1 MPISNRDLPAGTTL
15 TATYKKQAYTCSVI
29 ETPEGKRYRSPEG
42 KEYKSPSAAG
52 SAVMNGT
59 ACNGWAFW
67 SLQGDEANAPV
78 REPKVKA
85 VKAAKAAPA
94 ATKTMLQVKKLRK
107 QDGAPEGET
116 RWYCSAC
123 QDGFLFPKNTT
134 PAACPEGHPRVVA
147 DESDMAG
154 LTTEAE
160 AE

>member
-1 MPISNRDLPAGTTL
+1 MPITDRNLTPGTIL
-15 TATYKKQAYTCSVI
+15 SASYKKQVYTCTLV
-29 ETPEGKRYRSPEG
+29 ETEEGPRYELESGKRF
-42 KEYKSPSAAG
+42 KSPSAAG

-67 SLQGDEANAPV
+67 RLQGDEANAPV

-147 DESDMAG
+147 DESDTAG
-154 LTTEAE
+154 LTEAE